1 MWVIEIVE
9 VVVGECVGFGTVK
22 KQSGRCSVYLKELHL
37 RLPQNSA
44 ASNAGEEGAACKHL
58 KHLVLRQIET

>member
-1 MWVIEIVE
+1 
-9 VVVGECVGFGTVK
+9 VK